1 MIEVVCGII
10 YNEDKVLICRRASH
24 KALGGYWEFPGGK
37 IEAEESG
44 EQSLKRELLE
54 ELGMEVEIQGYLMEH
69 IHDYGSFSIKL
80 IAYTCEFKNASFVM
94 SDHDAYK
101 WVFPIELEQFKLAP
115 ADVSIALG
123 LRME

>member
-10 YNEDKVLICRRASH
+10 YKEGKVLICRRALH
-24 KALGGYWEFPGGK
+24 KTLGGYWEFPGGK
-37 IEAEESG
+37 IEPGERA

-54 ELGMEVEIQGYLMEH
+54 ELGMEVEIQDYLMEH

-94 SDHDAYK
+94 GDHDAYK
-101 WVFPIELEQFKLAP
+101 WVYPQELEEFELAP
-115 ADVSIALG
+115 ADISIAQIL
-123 LRME
+123 